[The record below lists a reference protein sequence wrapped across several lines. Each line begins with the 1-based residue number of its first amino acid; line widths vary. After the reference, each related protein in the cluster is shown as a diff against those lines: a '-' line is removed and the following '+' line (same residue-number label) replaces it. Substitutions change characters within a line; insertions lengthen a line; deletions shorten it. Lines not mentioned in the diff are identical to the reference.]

1 MFSCICPHVG
11 EEIWAMLGHDATIA
25 YEAWPVF
32 DESAIKEDTIEIA
45 VQINGKV
52 KGLVELAVD
61 ESSEGAL
68 AKAKELAS
76 VKSAIEG
83 KNIVKEI
90 YVKGKIVN
98 IVVK

>member
-1 MFSCICPHVG
+1 
-11 EEIWAMLGHDATIA
+11 
-25 YEAWPVF
+25 
-32 DESAIKEDTIEIA
+32 
-45 VQINGKV
+45 
-52 KGLVELAVD
+52 VD
-61 ESSEGAL
+61 ESSESAL